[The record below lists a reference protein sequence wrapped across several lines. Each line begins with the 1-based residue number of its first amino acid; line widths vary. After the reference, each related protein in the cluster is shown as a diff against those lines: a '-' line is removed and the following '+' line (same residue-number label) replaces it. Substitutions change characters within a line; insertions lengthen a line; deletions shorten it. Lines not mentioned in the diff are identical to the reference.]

1 MVKKTAR
8 IAIIAFAL
16 ATVGRIVA
24 VNCFC
29 ADGGELRATEA
40 RKETLEREN
49 LILREE
55 LAEKISLKKI
65 EARAK
70 ALGMVKFS
78 QVDYV
83 ANPVVASR

>member
-40 RKETLEREN
+40 RKETLERE
-49 LILREE
+49 EF
-55 LAEKISLKKI
+55 EKIAGEK
-65 EARAK
+65 AK
-70 ALGMVKFS
+70 DTKHKATR
-78 QVDYV
+78 D
-83 ANPVVASR
+83 